1 MKVGFALRSTVFSPS
16 SIAKVIPLLEES
28 AVDSVWFPTGL
39 PGQVFDAFDMC
50 GISLG
55 KSKRLRVGTGVI
67 RSTDYDVSKLL
78 ARLYTL
84 SEGSGGRFI
93 LGIGTGAATGRA
105 AIDGLIDFANRLR
118 ADYPEQQ
125 KPPIF
130 FAALR
135 QRILRAAYL
144 NAEGAI
150 LNFCPPDY
158 VQKVVPKDVSAKGF
172 TLACYIKLFFAEK
185 DAAAKK
191 MLIDEIR
198 MYDSIPQ
205 YHAMFREMG
214 SSDSI
219 SKLDPESA
227 QDIPGDLLEISSA
240 NPDDDEVGHIL
251 RRFSRAGVSLP
262 IIYPYVSGDD
272 EYKVAVIERLASF
285 IT

>member
-1 MKVGFALRSTVFSPS
+1 MKVGFALRSTVFGPS
-16 SIAKVIPLLEES
+16 TVAKVIPLLEKS
-28 AVDSVWFPTGL
+28 GVDSVWFPATG
-39 PGQVFDAFDMC
+39 QMFDALDMC
-50 GISLG
+50 GVSLG
-55 KSKRLRVGTGVI
+55 RSERLSVGTGVI
-67 RSTDYDVSKLL
+67 RFTDYDVMALL
-78 ARLYTL
+78 PRVRTL
-84 SEGSGGRFI
+84 SEGSGRRFI
-93 LGIGTGAATGRA
+93 LGLGTGVAIGRT
-105 AIDGLIDFANRLR
+105 AIDGLVDFSNRLR

-158 VQKVVPKDVSAKGF
+158 VQKTVPRDVSAKGF

-185 DAAAKK
+185 DAVAKK

-198 MYDSIPQ
+198 MYDNIPQ
-205 YHAMFREMG
+205 YHAMFKEIG

-227 QDIPGDLLEISSA
+227 RDIPDGLLEISSA
-240 NPDDDEVGHIL
+240 NPSNDEVGHIL
-251 RRFSRAGVSLP
+251 ERFIRAGVNLP

-272 EYKVAVIERLASF
+272 EYKVAVAERLAS
-285 IT
+285 ILT